1 MQSKRILITGANGQ
15 LGNEMRRLGEVS
27 PNTYI
32 YTDVAELDITN
43 DSAVSAFVKENAV
56 DIIVNCAA
64 YTNVDKAESDE
75 ATAELINATAVENLA
90 KAMKAVN
97 GTLFHVS
104 TDYVFG
110 NEGNTPRTEDMP
122 LNPLGVYGRTKLHGE
137 QAIAAVGCKAIII
150 RTAWL
155 YSEFGNNF
163 LKTML
168 RLTAEREQLNVVFDQ
183 VGTPTYAGDLAL
195 AIFSIIEGGLY
206 AGNEGVYHFSNEGVC
221 SWYDFATEI
230 AIAAGNTNCKVL
242 PCHSSEFP
250 SPVTRPSFSVLDKS
264 KIKDTFGI
272 DIPHW
277 RDSMLYCI
285 KRLKQ

>member
-1 MQSKRILITGANGQ
+1 MTILVTGGNGQ
-15 LGNEMRRLGEVS
+15 LGRAMRLASAESRHRYIFTDIEELNIVS
-27 PNTYI
+27 TEAI
-32 YTDVAELDITN
+32 EAFFSREGVDV
-43 DSAVSAFVKENAV
+43 V
-56 DIIVNCAA
+56 VNCAA
-64 YTNVDKAESDE
+64 YTAVDLAEDE
-75 ATAELINATAVENLA
+75 ESIADNINHRAVALLAEACKRHNATLI
-90 KAMKAVN
+90 
-97 GTLFHVS
+97 HIS
-104 TDYVFG
+104 TDYIFDG
-110 NEGNTPRTEDMP
+110 KATTPYAEESSP
-122 LNPLGVYGRTKLHGE
+122 APINAYGRTKWAGE
-137 QAIAAVGCKAIII
+137 EAIAESGCRAIIL
-150 RTAWL
+150 RTQWL
-155 YSEFGNNF
+155 YSEFGRNF

-168 RLTAEREQLNVVFDQ
+168 TLFASRDEVRVVADQ
-183 VGTPTYAGDLAL
+183 IGTPTYAGDLAE
-195 AIFSIIEGGLY
+195 AICAIIEGGKIEEC
-206 AGNEGVYHFSNEGVC
+206 GTYHYSNLGEC